1 MSLSLCTSELIEDDG
16 SELGSAI
23 LETTL
28 DHTCHVML
36 HSQLKKE
43 GGERV
48 SEWSGETVRGEEG
61 DGGEGRRYLVEK
73 GGKVLTSWTCPV
85 MASTSSAN
93 NWLLSS
99 ASKVCLKASGSGE
112 REKESL
118 VIATSTS

>member
-48 SEWSGETVRGEEG
+48 SGV
-61 DGGEGRRYLVEK
+61 GRQ
-73 GGKVLTSWTCPV
+73 
-85 MASTSSAN
+85 
-93 NWLLSS
+93 
-99 ASKVCLKASGSGE
+99 
-112 REKESL
+112 
-118 VIATSTS
+118 